1 VNLQQ
6 VDLNL
11 LVFLDALL
19 REKNVTRAAE
29 QLNMSQPA
37 TSAALARLRKVL
49 GDELLVRQGR
59 NLQLTPRGESLIDP
73 VREVIAI
80 IEQSIVRPP
89 SFDPAHDE
97 RTFTVNASDYV
108 GVTLVR
114 PLLARL
120 SGLAATLRIDLT
132 PLSERYLTA
141 LQRDEVDIAILPDR
155 LVDAGQLPDCS
166 RLPVISD
173 RFVGAVWNQHPAANG
188 RLTVEVLHAYP
199 YLQYRVPGG
208 QRIWD
213 DDLDQAGIARRV
225 EATASSLSPCH
236 SCWKERNS
244 SRSSRRAWAVGPPG
258 QRESCSSSRTCRSRR
273 STSRCT
279 GTPAGTAI
287 RGTRGCETRSV
298 PCLAR
303 EQPTG
308 ACTGGNSAVAVDV
321 VFHAGC

>member
-1 VNLQQ
+1 
-6 VDLNL
+6 
-11 LVFLDALL
+11 
-19 REKNVTRAAE
+19 
-29 QLNMSQPA
+29 
-37 TSAALARLRKVL
+37 
-49 GDELLVRQGR
+49 
-59 NLQLTPRGESLIDP
+59 

-188 RLTVEVLHAYP
+188 RLTAEVLHAYP

-208 QRIWD
+208 QSIWD

-225 EATASSLSPCH
+225 EATASSFVAMPFMLEGTELITLLPESLG
-236 SCWKERNS
+236 
-244 SRSSRRAWAVGPPG
+244 SRAAGSARIVLLEPDMPITSLRQSMYWHARRDRDPGHAWLRDQIRAVSRA
-258 QRESCSSSRTCRSRR
+258 
-273 STSRCT
+273 
-279 GTPAGTAI
+279 
-287 RGTRGCETRSV
+287 
-298 PCLAR
+298 
-303 EQPTG
+303 
-308 ACTGGNSAVAVDV
+308 
-321 VFHAGC
+321 